1 MTSRVVAAG
10 FAALDAHDVRW
21 CLLRG
26 FAETSP
32 KTTPPS
38 PTGGAT
44 GRDLDLLVAP
54 ADLDRAAAALRTA
67 GYAQVPGWSGP
78 SHRQF
83 VAYDADDDRWI
94 RFDASGELSFGAGR
108 LVAADPAPV
117 LARSVTVEG
126 ARRPAPD
133 DRFWALLAHDLLD
146 HESAVP
152 RHLEELRRIAPEVI
166 GTGDLG
172 AAFVAQCP
180 GGWDAG
186 RILEAVRSEDG
197 GSLGQLGAAIRGRR
211 SRGHQVASVFGE
223 AMDRVGRRVTRIP
236 GQYRRGVVVT
246 LLGPNGAGKSTL
258 AERLSGSFPFR
269 AQRLY
274 LGLYGRGAL
283 DRQGTRARRF
293 PGVRM
298 ARRVLWLLR
307 LRATAAFHRAR
318 GRLVI
323 LDRHPAEGLV
333 IGYRRSHLDAVRRR
347 VLAAAGPAP
356 GLAIILD
363 APADVLAERKAEH
376 PLERLDDQRR
386 AYLELAHRLPNA
398 VIVDASADAE
408 HVRRTVVALIWRYC
422 AERWRVR

>member
-1 MTSRVVAAG
+1 MTPRVVAAG
-10 FAALDAHDVRW
+10 FAALDAHDVHW

-26 FAETSP
+26 SPQTPHTAE
-32 KTTPPS
+32 PS
-38 PTGGAT
+38 SSTGQGI

-67 GYAQVPGWSGP
+67 GYTQVPGWSGP
-78 SHRQF
+78 LHRQF
-83 VAYDADDDRWI
+83 VAYDGDDDRWI

-117 LARSVTVEG
+117 LARSATVEG

-146 HESAVP
+146 HESAAP
-152 RHLEELRRIAPEVI
+152 RHLEELRRIAPEVT
-166 GTGDLG
+166 GTADLG
-172 AAFVAQCP
+172 AAFVARCP
-180 GGWDAG
+180 GGWGAG

-197 GSLGQLGAAIRGRR
+197 GSLGQLGAAIRG
-211 SRGHQVASVFGE
+211 SRGHAVASVFGE
-223 AMDRVGRRVTRIP
+223 TMNRVGRRVTRIP

-246 LLGPNGAGKSTL
+246 LLGPDGAGKSTL
-258 AERLSGSFPFR
+258 AERLTGSFPFR

-274 LGLYGRGAL
+274 LGLYGRDGL
-283 DRQGTRARRF
+283 PRRGPRTRRF
-293 PGVRM
+293 PGVGV

-323 LDRHPAEGLV
+323 LDRHPVEGLV
-333 IGYRRSHLDAVRRR
+333 VGSRRGSLDAVRRR
-347 VLAAAGPAP
+347 VLAAAAPAP

-363 APADVLAERKAEH
+363 APAEVLAARKAEH
-376 PLERLDDQRR
+376 PPERLDEQRR
-386 AYLELAHRLPNA
+386 AYLELARRLPNA

-408 HVRRTVVALIWRYC
+408 HVRRAAVALVWRYC
-422 AERWRVR
+422 AERWRAR